1 MRKIYS
7 TLLLLFTICG
17 VSQTVI
23 QAEYFWDTDPGVGN
37 GIALQAIDGDFNQ
50 ALETVFNH
58 NTTTLPSTGNHVI
71 GIRIKGQ
78 DGNWSVAFRKTLK
91 IVANNNSN
99 AAVKIIQAEY
109 FWDNDPGQG
118 NGISMIAFDG
128 NFNQALE
135 SVMNNT
141 SSLPSVG
148 NHTLGIRVKAA
159 DGNWGSTFRKVFR
172 VTNNNNSNITVKIT
186 QAEYFWDNDP
196 GAGNG
201 NTLLAFDGNFN
212 QALESVINNDVTLPT
227 IGNHTIGIRVKAAD
241 GNWGTT
247 FRKVFRV
254 TNNNNS
260 NNTVKITQA
269 EYFWDTDPG
278 QGNGTTLLAFDGNFN
293 QALESVIN
301 NNVTLPNIGNHTIG
315 IRVKADDGIW
325 GTTFK
330 RVFRVTENN
339 NSNNTVKITQAEYF
353 WDTDPGQGNGTTLLA
368 FDGNFNQALESVI
381 NNNVTLPNIG
391 NHTIG
396 IRVKAADG
404 IWGTTFKK
412 VFRVTENNNSNNTV
426 KITQAEYFWN
436 ADPGQGNGNTLLAFD
451 GNFNQAI
458 ESIIATNA
466 VLPSAGMNLLNI
478 RVKAED
484 GNWGTVYSKVVGLD
498 ITYNNQIVLTSPANG
513 STLVPLNSSFVWEQ
527 LTGAGTYEYQCAT
540 NATFNTIVQTG
551 FVSGL
556 TTPFSLLATNTTYYW
571 RVRANVSGNVSLWS
585 AVWSFTTNSTLTNPD
600 YEISSEIELFPNPV
614 QKILN
619 IKANQ
624 IIKEINVFDMLG
636 KKVIVNQAD
645 DKKQI
650 NVASLVKGM
659 YIISVECEDDK
670 TFSLKFIKE

>member
-1 MRKIYS
+1 MKKIFLSILFLYS
-7 TLLLLFTICG
+7 VCSF
-17 VSQTVI
+17 SQTLI
-23 QAEYFWDTDPGVGN
+23 QAEYFWDSDPGAGN
-37 GIALQAIDGDFNQ
+37 GIPLQALDGNFNQ
-50 ALETVFNH
+50 ALETVFSN
-58 NTTTLPSTGNHVI
+58 NASLPSMGNHVI
-71 GIRIKGQ
+71 GIRVQ
-78 DGNWSVAFRKTLK
+78 
-91 IVANNNSN
+91 
-99 AAVKIIQAEY
+99 
-109 FWDNDPGQG
+109 GQG
-118 NGISMIAFDG
+118 
-128 NFNQALE
+128 
-135 SVMNNT
+135 
-141 SSLPSVG
+141 
-148 NHTLGIRVKAA
+148 
-159 DGNWGSTFRKVFR
+159 
-172 VTNNNNSNITVKIT
+172 
-186 QAEYFWDNDP
+186 
-196 GAGNG
+196 
-201 NTLLAFDGNFN
+201 
-212 QALESVINNDVTLPT
+212 
-227 IGNHTIGIRVKAAD
+227 

-247 FRKVFRV
+247 FKKVFRV
-254 TNNNNS
+254 TENNNS
-260 NNTVKITQA
+260 NNTIKITQA

-315 IRVKADDGIW
+315 IRVKAADGIW

-436 ADPGQGNGNTLLAFD
+436 SDPGQGNGNNLLAFD
-451 GNFNQAI
+451 GNYNQAI
-458 ESIIATNA
+458 ESIVASNA
-466 VLPSAGMNLLNI
+466 AFPPAGVNLLNI

-484 GNWGTVYSKVVGLD
+484 GIWGNVYSKVVGLD

-540 NATFNTIVQTG
+540 DSSFNNLVQTG

-556 TTPFSLLATNTTYYW
+556 TVPFSSLATNTNYFW

-585 AVWSFTTNSTLTNPD
+585 TVWSFTTNSLLTNPGF
-600 YEISSEIELFPNPV
+600 ETISEIELFPNPV

-619 IKANQ
+619 IKTDLT
-624 IIKEINVFDMLG
+624 IKEIYVLDMLG
-636 KKVIVNQAD
+636 KRVVTNQAD

-650 NVASLVKGM
+650 NVATLAKGI
-659 YIISVECEDDK
+659 YIIHVVREDNE
-670 TFSLKFIKE
+670 TFLSKFIKE